1 MGEFGSFSS
10 PESRRPFPAEWCS
23 QSGLMWLFFSPSSL
37 FFTDCCMLLFF
48 PRAVVCTLLSR
59 CCELWIKKM
68 LLHSV
73 LRSVV
78 TAGTLVQPLLGG
90 AAWTQPRGPAVA
102 GSFLSL
108 PCKRPSALSRQ
119 CRLALALGPGV
130 CWRLPSSWTLLDPQ
144 QSQRCPAV
152 GASAKEGAVWLHRLL
167 GSAASSLSWTSEGC
181 AGG

>member
-78 TAGTLVQPLLGG
+78 TAGTLVQLTVGRSSLDSTERSSGGG
-90 AAWTQPRGPAVA
+90 AGWL
-102 GSFLSL
+102 LSL
-108 PCKRPSALSRQ
+108 SALQAAVRALSAVPSRFGT
-119 CRLALALGPGV
+119 RSRGLLEVAL
-130 CWRLPSSWTLLDPQ
+130 LLDV
-144 QSQRCPAV
+144 A
-152 GASAKEGAVWLHRLL
+152 RL
-167 GSAASSLSWTSEGC
+167 EV
-181 AGG
+181 